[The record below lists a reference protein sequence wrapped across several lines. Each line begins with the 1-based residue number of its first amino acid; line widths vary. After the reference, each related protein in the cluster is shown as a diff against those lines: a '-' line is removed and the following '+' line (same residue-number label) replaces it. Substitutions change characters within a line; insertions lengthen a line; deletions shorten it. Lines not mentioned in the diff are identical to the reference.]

1 MEIVSEERSE
11 RLRAEARQNVETRH
25 AGPGSQL
32 AHEGSKKKKRRI
44 TNHHYQVHRPGH
56 LSCWH
61 IRRSIIS
68 RSMAPVKLGNVVA
81 NAPDQE

>member
-1 MEIVSEERSE
+1 VEIVSEERSE
-11 RLRAEARQNVETRH
+11 RLRPEAPQNVETRH
-25 AGPGSQL
+25 TRPGSQL
-32 AHEGSKKKKRRI
+32 THEGSKKKRRI
-44 TNHHYQVHRPGH
+44 TSHHYQAHRPGH

-68 RSMAPVKLGNVVA
+68 SFMAPVKLGDIVA